1 MNGGINFIIGQIG
14 LVLAVATACGL
25 LAKVLKVPLIFGYI
39 ASGLIIGPFLLH
51 VDGAGGVL
59 NSTQHVAFTF
69 LLFLVGLE
77 TDWSKARHQLQGG
90 LSISLIQIGGSFAV
104 GLGASYLFKL
114 SLQSG
119 LFIGLALTFT
129 SGVVSLK
136 LLAEQHDLSS
146 LHGRLASSILFIQDL
161 IAIVVLSLLQ
171 GFSSRGYLTLSQEGA
186 LLLMKA
192 VAVAVIFWFL
202 SRLIIPTL
210 FRHAAR
216 SSELLFLLTMAW
228 CFAGT
233 AMFQYFNLPIEVGA
247 LLAGLTLA
255 SQPYSFDI
263 LSKVRLLRDFFL
275 IFFFVNIGASLLVPH
290 ATYLSLTLV
299 LIAAV
304 VIGRPIIT
312 YLTLSASG
320 YRARTSFLTAVAQSS
335 LSEFAVIFALI
346 GAQSLHVDPQLVSAI
361 SIATLVS
368 MSIAA
373 LTTQYR
379 QAIYHFLYPLLH
391 LSERGHHQ
399 HHALITGD
407 YDVSTLE
414 DHTIIFGYHR
424 MGYHVLRH
432 VLDHKRKVLVVDFN
446 PDIIHKLRASGI
458 PALYGDIE
466 DDQIFEIAQAKRANL
481 IISTVPHRE
490 ETEYLLNYVHHLNPH
505 IPIIVTARTVE
516 DALSYY
522 KLHATYVLLPHLLS
536 SEHIA
541 HIIQRNST
549 HSLEALS
556 KQQIEELHLLS
567 TNKETLFSD

>member
-1 MNGGINFIIGQIG
+1 MNGDVNFIIGQIG
-14 LVLAVATACGL
+14 LLLAVATACGL
-25 LAKVLKVPLIFGYI
+25 LAKVLRIPVIFGYI
-39 ASGLIIGPFLLH
+39 ISGLIIGPFLLH
-51 VDGAGGVL
+51 IDGATNVL
-59 NSTQHVAFTF
+59 NNTQHIAFTF

-77 TDWSKARHQLQGG
+77 TDWAKAKKQLQGG
-90 LSISLIQIGGSFAV
+90 LGVSLIQIFGSFAV
-104 GLGASYLFKL
+104 GLLTSYFFKL

-161 IAIVVLSLLQ
+161 IAIIVLSLLQ
-171 GFSSRGYLTLSQEGA
+171 GFSSRGYLTLGQEGA
-186 LLLMKA
+186 LIVMKA
-192 VAVAVIFWFL
+192 VAVAVIFWFV
-202 SRLIIPTL
+202 SRLIIPIL
-210 FRHAAR
+210 FRQAAR

-275 IFFFVNIGASLLVPH
+275 IFFFVNIGASLLVPQ
-290 ATYLSLTLV
+290 ARYISLTLV
-299 LIAAV
+299 LIGAV
-304 VIGRPIIT
+304 VIGRPLIT
-312 YLTLSASG
+312 YLTLSFSG
-320 YRARTSFLTAVAQSS
+320 YRARTSFLTALAQSS

-361 SIATLVS
+361 SIATLAS

-379 QAIYHFLYPLLH
+379 QRIYHFLYPILH

-399 HHALITGD
+399 HHALITGG
-407 YDVSTLE
+407 YDVESLE

-446 PDIIHKLRASGI
+446 PDIIHQLRASGV

-466 DDQIFEIAQAKRANL
+466 DDQIFEMAQAKAARL
-481 IISTVPHRE
+481 VVSTVPHRE
-490 ETEYLLNYVHHLNPH
+490 ETEYLLNYMHHLNPH
-505 IPIIVTARTVE
+505 IPIIVTARTVD
-516 DALSYY
+516 DALHYY
-522 KLHATYVLLPHLLS
+522 HLHAAYVLLPHLLS

-549 HSLEALS
+549 GSLEALS
-556 KQQIEELHLLS
+556 KQQIEELHTLHNS
-567 TNKETLFSD
+567 KEALFSD